1 MKTPLKRLSILLLLF
16 TVALSSCNRRSQLVY
31 MKNLEVNESFTPPIA
46 PSYKLAKGDVLYI
59 QLLTPSPEASAAFNN
74 PTGLQGT
81 NQQRDEPSL
90 YLSGYAINEEGKL
103 ELPFLGDVS
112 VVGLTI
118 DETRKILQELAENH
132 FENPTIKVKHAS
144 FKITVVGEVRKPGTQ
159 MNYNDNLTIFEALAQ
174 AGDISENGNRKNI
187 LVLRSTPEGG
197 KTYRL
202 NLADKSIL
210 ASEAYFLLPNDIV
223 FVEPITNKAFLMN
236 VPYISLFFS
245 TVSTAILLIN
255 FLF

>member
-1 MKTPLKRLSILLLLF
+1 MKQSINKYSILLLIF
-16 TVALSSCNRRSQLVY
+16 MVAISSCNRRSQLVY
-31 MKNLEVNESFTPPIA
+31 MRNLELNESFQPQKPPA
-46 PSYKLAKGDVLYI
+46 YRLTKGDVLYI

-74 PTGLQGT
+74 PTGMQGSAQT
-81 NQQRDEPSL
+81 RDESSL
-90 YLSGYAINEEGKL
+90 YLSGYAVNDDGNI
-103 ELPFLGDVS
+103 ELPVLGEVK
-112 VVGLTI
+112 VIGLTI
-118 DETRKILQELAENH
+118 DETRRLIQEQAENH
-132 FENPTIKVKHAS
+132 FKSPTVKVKHAS
-144 FKITVVGEVRKPGTQ
+144 FKITVVGEVRRPGTQ

-187 LVLRSTPEGG
+187 LVLRPTPEGG

-223 FVEPITNKAFLMN
+223 FVEPIANKAFLMN

>member
-1 MKTPLKRLSILLLLF
+1 MKIPLKRLSILLLLF
-16 TVALSSCNRRSQLVY
+16 AAALSSCNRRSQLVY
-31 MKNLEVNESFTPPIA
+31 MRNLELNESFLPQKPPA
-46 PSYKLAKGDVLYI
+46 YHLTKGDVLYI

-74 PTGLQGT
+74 PTGMQGSAQT
-81 NQQRDEPSL
+81 RDESSL
-90 YLSGYAINEEGKL
+90 YLSGYAVNDDGNI
-103 ELPFLGDVS
+103 ELPFLGEVK
-112 VVGLTI
+112 VIGLTI
-118 DETRKILQELAENH
+118 DETRRLIQEQAENH
-132 FENPTIKVKHAS
+132 FKSPTVKVKHAS
-144 FKITVVGEVRKPGTQ
+144 FKITVVGEVRRPGTQ

-187 LVLRSTPEGG
+187 LVLRPTPEGG

-223 FVEPITNKAFLMN
+223 FVEPIANKAFIMN

-245 TVSTAILLIN
+245 TISTAILLIN
-255 FLF
+255 FIF